1 MATGLFT
8 GPKQAAYYAQ
18 QMFKTQTRALD
29 LMRERERERERECV
43 SVCVWCKSSYLTAE
57 HPASVWHMTLVTF
70 LPSKFV
76 K

>member
-29 LMRERERERERECV
+29 LMRERKRERG
-43 SVCVWCKSSYLTAE
+43 SVCVC
-57 HPASVWHMTLVTF
+57 VCVC
-70 LPSKFV
+70 V
-76 K
+76 V

>member
-29 LMRERERERERECV
+29 LMRERERERERERG
-43 SVCVWCKSSYLTAE
+43 SVCVC
-57 HPASVWHMTLVTF
+57 VCV
-70 LPSKFV
+70 V
-76 K
+76 